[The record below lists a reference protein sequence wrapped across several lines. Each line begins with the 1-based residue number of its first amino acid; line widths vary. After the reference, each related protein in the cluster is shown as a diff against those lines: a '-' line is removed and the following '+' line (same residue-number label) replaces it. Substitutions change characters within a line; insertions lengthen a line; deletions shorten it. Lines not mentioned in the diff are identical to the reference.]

1 MTQEST
7 TTESGTTTRETTDEA
22 ADEAGTEG
30 ARSPGTAAAE
40 QGAATPEEGTAGAE
54 RADPTPDG
62 EPATFRELGLSDR
75 LLQAIARTG
84 YERPTTVQRRAIP
97 PALAGKDVLGSAQ
110 TGTGKTAAFTL
121 PMLQRF
127 DSAEQGTLRGLV
139 VTPTREL
146 AQQVE
151 EAVRTYGATSGIE
164 SMVIHGGVAYGPQ
177 IEGLEWGCDV
187 LVATPGRLL
196 DLCRKGIADLSAVQV
211 LVLDEADRMLDM
223 GFIDDIRKIV
233 AQTPDERQTLLFSA
247 TMPNAILSLA
257 HEMMRDPVRV
267 QVGLETAAEGIR
279 EVIHPVD
286 RSRKH
291 ELLLHYLEEEA
302 AGQVLVFTR
311 TRNTTSYL
319 CNFLEGRGVSADDLH
334 GGKSQDQRTRSLRRF
349 RADETRVLVATNVA
363 ARGLD
368 IRGIRHVVNF
378 DVPEDPRDY
387 VHRVGRT
394 ARADETGDAV
404 TLMSP
409 HEWLLVREIEKL
421 TGVAIERE
429 TVEGFEP
436 SVEPLGAREET
447 SADSGVEERSR
458 SRLGRGRRR
467 RG

>member
-1 MTQEST
+1 M
-7 TTESGTTTRETTDEA
+7 A
-22 ADEAGTEG
+22 
-30 ARSPGTAAAE
+30 
-40 QGAATPEEGTAGAE
+40 
-54 RADPTPDG
+54 
-62 EPATFRELGLSDR
+62 
-75 LLQAIARTG
+75 
-84 YERPTTVQRRAIP
+84 
-97 PALAGKDVLGSAQ
+97 SAQ

-121 PMLQRF
+121 PMLQRM
-127 DSAEQGTLRGLV
+127 DPAEQGTLRGLV

-151 EAVRTYGATSGIE
+151 GAVRTYGATSGVE

-177 IEGLEWGCDV
+177 IDGLEWGCDV

-233 AQTPDERQTLLFSA
+233 AQTPEDRQTLLFSA

-257 HEMMRDPVRV
+257 HEVTKDPVRV

-286 RSRKH
+286 RARKH
-291 ELLLHYLEEEA
+291 ELLLHYLEEDA
-302 AGQVLVFTR
+302 PGQVLVFTR

-319 CNFLEGRGVSADDLH
+319 CDFLEGKGVAADDLH
-334 GGKSQDQRTRSLRRF
+334 GGKSQDQRTRSLQRF

-436 SVEPLGAREET
+436 SVEPLGAREQER
-447 SADSGVEERSR
+447 EESDEAGRSR